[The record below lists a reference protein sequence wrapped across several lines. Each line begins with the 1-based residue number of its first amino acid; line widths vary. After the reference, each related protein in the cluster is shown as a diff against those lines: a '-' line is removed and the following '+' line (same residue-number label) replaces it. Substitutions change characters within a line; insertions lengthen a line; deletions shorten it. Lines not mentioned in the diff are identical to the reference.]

1 MAVHPDYRGRR
12 IGREIYNR
20 RKAVI
25 QTYNKEGFV
34 AAAVLPGYAQH
45 EATLDIDTYLAK
57 VVAGELFDPTLSMQ
71 LRNGFKV
78 MRPIPDFFIYPRSS
92 NWSALI
98 FWPNPDFVEE

>member
-1 MAVHPDYRGRR
+1 
-12 IGREIYNR
+12 
-20 RKAVI
+20 
-25 QTYNKEGFV
+25 
-34 AAAVLPGYAQH
+34 
-45 EATLDIDTYLAK
+45 
-57 VVAGELFDPTLSMQ
+57 MQ